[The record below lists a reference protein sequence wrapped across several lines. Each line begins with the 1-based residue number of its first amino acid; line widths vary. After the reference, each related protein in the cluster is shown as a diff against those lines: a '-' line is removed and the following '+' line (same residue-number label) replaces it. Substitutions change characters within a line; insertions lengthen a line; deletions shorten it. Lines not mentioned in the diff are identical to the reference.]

1 MRNPFPGAV
10 GGWQA
15 DPVSESRSDPNA
27 VRDDQDRR
35 LATVR
40 ALLAKAEATEFPDEA
55 EAFFAK
61 ASDLIGRWAID
72 EAMIWAGTAASGREQ
87 PDELQLVLH
96 APYLPQKAVL
106 VGAVAQAHGCR
117 AVRIVGAKGMGTEI
131 VSVIGFPTE
140 LRWVDTLVTSL
151 LVQLTQAMLAR
162 CPTGVTPSQSASWRR
177 SFIVGFAE
185 EVGERLERDRASA
198 AADRTAGGSA
208 ATDVAGSGGS
218 GRTAAGV
225 PDPEPSVELV
235 LASRVDE
242 VDADLRRRHP
252 RLRSSWASSGR
263 SATGRREGRRA
274 GREASIARN
283 GIGNRGRLG
292 PG

>member
-1 MRNPFPGAV
+1 M
-10 GGWQA
+10 
-15 DPVSESRSDPNA
+15 SETRTDPNT

-55 EAFFAK
+55 ESFFAK

-72 EAMIWAGTAASGREQ
+72 EAMIWAGTSASGREQ

-96 APYLPQKAVL
+96 SPYLPQKAVL

-117 AVRIVGAKGMGTEI
+117 AVRIVGAKGVGTEI

-162 CPTGVTPSQSASWRR
+162 CPRGASASESASWRR

-198 AADRTAGGSA
+198 AAERTAGASA
-208 ATDVAGSGGS
+208 GTEGSGADGSDADGS
-218 GRTAAGV
+218 GRTDATASAS
-225 PDPEPSVELV
+225 EPSVELV